1 DDLKVADRLHA
12 LRSLWRVRRPVQQPS
27 LDPRSGARE
36 FSFFSWLTERR
47 LPKARIY
54 FVLRLLG
61 RLPQTV
67 MTEVSEKLRRVGDLQ
82 LLERWTQPTALNFA
96 HAKLTIFPISPHNFA
111 DDGTFLRN
119 LVDRARAQPK
129 SFAA

>member
-1 DDLKVADRLHA
+1 M
-12 LRSLWRVRRPVQQPS
+12 
-27 LDPRSGARE
+27 
-36 FSFFSWLTERR
+36 
-47 LPKARIY
+47 
-54 FVLRLLG
+54 LRLLG

-129 SFAA
+129 SFASESPRPSARKAQRAAACCCPWPWNREDRLRLWCESSNPG